1 MVGKS
6 PRVTGQV
13 QQTPH
18 GSAARCG
25 VKMLLLKVL
34 ETKVDGRTLRAGNPK
49 TLYKLKKVGEVTLD
63 RPVPGKK

>member
-1 MVGKS
+1 
-6 PRVTGQV
+6 
-13 QQTPH
+13 
-18 GSAARCG
+18 
-25 VKMLLLKVL
+25 MLLLKVL